1 MKKNNNKYMPKT
13 PKEKGL
19 MVGAIICV
27 VVFIPCLISTLYS
40 TTLSRGVMDNHLM
53 AMDKHMDERHR
64 STPTCLSTAM
74 AKEADKRW

>member
-27 VVFIPCLISTLYS
+27 VVFIPCLIFIMEGIGMCY
-40 TTLSRGVMDNHLM
+40 GICVM
-53 AMDKHMDERHR
+53 R
-64 STPTCLSTAM
+64 
-74 AKEADKRW
+74 